1 MTHKTLIHRSVGVI
15 LLLLIQFTALSQN
28 RNFGFVSDE
37 ELKLKTYAADKEAE
51 AVILFDKGKSTFKID
66 REKGQFNII
75 FTRTK
80 RIKILKT
87 SGQARGDINIYFFR
101 SGYNRE
107 QLVYDIKATAY
118 NWDDTKGQ
126 IKNELSE
133 KDIYEEQLG
142 NELWTKKFVIPNV
155 KVGSVIEYQYTL
167 EIPRSNNIP
176 DWEFQSDLPTVY
188 SEYEVGI
195 IPFYEYTYLL
205 QGKTRFDYTSNSE
218 SKFDRTFADIEFK
231 DVNYK
236 FAMKNLSA
244 FNDESFITSKSDY
257 IVKMDWQ
264 LTKIYKPD
272 GTSDEF
278 MTTWPQ
284 LSKELLAYD
293 SYGKFIQKSSR
304 SAKKIFKDEL
314 KVSSLTPIE
323 KAQKITDY
331 VKNRFSWNGY
341 FQKYTELSTK
351 EFMALNEG
359 STAEINLFLA
369 GLLQAAGL
377 NAKAVLISTR
387 SHGKIIKTDPFES
400 FFNSSIVLLELDGR
414 SYLLDATEPLLPFGW
429 IPAQCINEQGLVI
442 TKEGEL
448 WVNLS
453 TEPLSSIQE
462 ELALSIDLESNLVVG
477 DFKRSMTGYDALIAK
492 KDPDFLKEALES
504 YNLEG
509 EIIKSEISQRN
520 KAFTINYSA
529 SAPGIDRFGD
539 LINIRPFLNK
549 PWGSNPLKA
558 KSRSY
563 PVDLIY
569 KRHREYISTLSIP
582 EGFQVLSKPENLL
595 IDNGLIKIDYQV
607 QEVNNALLI
616 QGKYIFKKSVY
627 DPKEYKQIR
636 QHIDQFVDKFN
647 ELVVLKKIE

>member
-1 MTHKTLIHRSVGVI
+1 MVHRIFCIV
-15 LLLLIQFTALSQN
+15 LFLLIQFTALSQD
-28 RNFGFVSDE
+28 RNFGFVSDD
-37 ELKLKTYAADKEAE
+37 ELKLKTYAPDKEAE

-66 REKGQFNII
+66 REKGQFNILY
-75 FTRTK
+75 TRTK
-80 RIKILKT
+80 RIKVLKT
-87 SGQARGDINIYFFR
+87 SGQARGDIKIYFFR
-101 SGYNRE
+101 SGFNRE
-107 QLVYDIKATAY
+107 QLVYDIKAYVY
-118 NWDDTKGQ
+118 NWDDSEGQ

-133 KDIYEEQLG
+133 DDIYEEQLG
-142 NELWTKKFVIPNV
+142 NELWAKKFVIPNV
-155 KVGSVIEYQYTL
+155 KVGSIIEYQYTL

-205 QGKTRFDYTSNSE
+205 QGRNRFDFTANSE
-218 SKFDRTFADIEFK
+218 SEFNRTFADIEFK
-231 DVNYK
+231 DINYK
-236 FAMKNLSA
+236 FAMKSLPA

-264 LTKIYKPD
+264 LTKIYRPD
-272 GTSDEF
+272 GTSEEF
-278 MTTWPQ
+278 MTNWPL

-304 SAKKIFKDEL
+304 SAKKIFKNEL
-314 KVSSLTPIE
+314 KVSTLSPIE

-331 VKNRFSWNGY
+331 VKNRFSWDGY

-351 EFMALNEG
+351 EFLAINKG

-377 NAKAVLISTR
+377 NAKTVLISTR

-400 FFNSSIVLLELDGR
+400 FFNSSIVLLQVDGK
-414 SYLLDATEPLLPFGW
+414 SYLLDGTEPLLPFGW

-462 ELALSIDLESNLVVG
+462 ELALSIDLENNLVVG

-492 KDPDFLKEALES
+492 KDPDFLEEALES
-504 YNLEG
+504 YKLEG
-509 EIIKSEISQRN
+509 EIIKSEISQRTRP
-520 KAFTINYSA
+520 FTINYSA

-569 KRHREYISTLSIP
+569 KRHRAYSSTINIPNDFEVLSIP
-582 EGFQVLSKPENLL
+582 ENLL
-595 IDNGLIKIDYQV
+595 VNNNLVKIDFKVDQHDSFLKIEGQYT
-607 QEVNNALLI
+607 
-616 QGKYIFKKSVY
+616 FKKSVY
-627 DPKEYKQIR
+627 PSKEYKKLR
-636 QHIDQFVDKFN
+636 NHIDQFVDKFN
-647 ELVVLKKIE
+647 ELIVLKKKE